1 MKVILDTNAL
11 MVPEQFGVDVF
22 SELSRLG
29 YVECFVPGQVL
40 EELKMLTTRGD
51 KGLDKVAAKVGLG
64 LAERCSLA
72 CGCAGSADQAI
83 EEMAVRENMAVFT
96 NDKDLKKRLFSKGI
110 TVIYLRQGRY
120 LEAARRSFD
129 V

>member
-1 MKVILDTNAL
+1 MMVILDTNAL

-29 YVECFVPGQVL
+29 YVECVIPDQVL
-40 EELKMLTTRGD
+40 EELRMLTVKGD

-64 LAERCSLA
+64 LAERCRVMGD
-72 CGCAGSADQAI
+72 CTGNADQAI

-96 NDKDLKKRLFSKGI
+96 NDKALKKRLFSKGI

-120 LEAARRSFD
+120 LEATRRSFD